1 MFIPW
6 KLLEQNYDAPTLS
19 LPHARSVCKQHHPCT
34 LQRNP
39 LLFYPEDNSVRRVT
53 HGDWLMVPWWAS
65 KHGICLSLL
74 VPGSALNML
83 ALSLNWLFSADPWV
97 GLGGGGVGV
106 LPYYF
111 LPGIC
116 GVKLSAV
123 YLQLIQYIKESLC
136 VCDLEKGAYVGLENG
151 FLHLFILHLSPLP
164 LLIGWVPNPAG
175 GRVNSLSA
183 GMEEIAIFGFPTTHH
198 HPILGPLR

>member
-74 VPGSALNML
+74 VPGPALNML

-97 GLGGGGVGV
+97 GLGGGV
-106 LPYYF
+106 LECFP
-111 LPGIC
+111 ITSC
-116 GVKLSAV
+116 QVSVVLSS
-123 YLQLIQYIKESLC
+123 LLFTFSWSNTLKSLC
-136 VCDLEKGAYVGLENG
+136 VCVIWKRG
-151 FLHLFILHLSPLP
+151 HM
-164 LLIGWVPNPAG
+164 WVWRMAFYTF
-175 GRVNSLSA
+175 SSC
-183 GMEEIAIFGFPTTHH
+183 ICHHFPC
-198 HPILGPLR
+198 